1 MATLAVDS
9 LGNIALPLRSVS
21 GVDAVRVRVLVRLQ
35 TQLGTW
41 LTDTS
46 KGLPVEEWT
55 GSPGFGKGPSAEE
68 ASAVVRAQLESI
80 VGVQEVES
88 VDATRSA
95 SALTVTASLI
105 AEEDG
110 QRGTVT
116 VSTSYDPW
124 DTSPA
129 PAWYVVDSGPG
140 F

>member
-9 LGNIALPLRSVS
+9 LGNLALPLRSVS
-21 GVDAVRVRVLVRLQ
+21 GIEAVRVRVLVRLQ

-46 KGLPVEEWT
+46 KGLPIEEWT
-55 GSPGFGKGPSAEE
+55 GGPGFGKGPSAEE
-68 ASAVVRAQLESI
+68 AAAVVRAQLETI
-80 VGVQEVES
+80 TGVREVQS

-95 SALTVTASLI
+95 SALTITASVL
-105 AEEDG
+105 ADEDG
-110 QRGTVT
+110 EQATLTVA
-116 VSTSYDPW
+116 STYDPW